1 MVSYWYAHSCNPH
14 PCSKHS
20 QATAIKSKS
29 KQLEN
34 SHQDDLHQIEFEA
47 SSNANNGFGHEDRK
61 IDIISKLNQMFE
73 ELEADYDRAQMKNFP
88 DLEIVKNENNEED
101 SKIISEHMKFDSK
114 EGVIQRKV
122 RIIYLKVIFLSW
134 FYNSHPYLM
143 KHSIVKIIN
152 SYT

>member
-1 MVSYWYAHSCNPH
+1 
-14 PCSKHS
+14 
-20 QATAIKSKS
+20 
-29 KQLEN
+29 
-34 SHQDDLHQIEFEA
+34 
-47 SSNANNGFGHEDRK
+47 
-61 IDIISKLNQMFE
+61 MFE

-88 DLEIVKNENNEED
+88 DLENDENEKKEED

-122 RIIYLKVIFLSW
+122 RIIYLKVIFLPW

-143 KHSIVKIIN
+143 KHSIGKIIN